1 MTRFLSPA
9 YWPIENV
16 AASTEKQNA
25 CSPTTMARSTAIA
38 PFGRMRIFSIGIITL
53 ISTSID
59 AYAQK
64 ADAYF
69 QEMLMLLPK
78 VDRLERWVMELTD
91 KLNAHLQA

>member
-1 MTRFLSPA
+1 LANLECGGVNRETERLFA
-9 YWPIENV
+9 YHHGTKHSYRAVRTN
-16 AASTEKQNA
+16 TH
-25 CSPTTMARSTAIA
+25 
-38 PFGRMRIFSIGIITL
+38 FSIGIISL
-53 ISTSID
+53 IPASVD

-69 QEMLMLLPK
+69 QEMLMLSRK